1 MKYIFFDILY
11 TELWINNFM
20 NSIGI
25 DYEKVKNDTALNV
38 QFSDNG
44 FDSKQFLK
52 NSGSSFFYLLIYI
65 FSLIMLLLVSLLSR
79 LSIKLEFIK

>member
-1 MKYIFFDILY
+1 MD
-11 TELWINNFM
+11 
-20 NSIGI
+20 SIGI
-25 DYEKVKNDTALNV
+25 EYEKVKNDTALNV

-79 LSIKLEFIK
+79 LSKKLEFIK